1 MIYTLDIGNTR
12 TKLAIFENNSLNSIT
27 YIDNEKIQEKLSF
40 FFEKNLIK
48 PHLILSSVIN
58 LDEELLFWLENS
70 TQLIQINHNTPLPII
85 NKYKTPTTLGI
96 DRLTL
101 AAGATILHPNIPKL
115 IIDAGTCITYDFVNG
130 KNEYLGGAISP
141 GLQLR
146 FKSLNSYTAKLPL
159 LTLEDID
166 YLIGKDTHESIQ
178 SGVING
184 VIAEIDHLINT
195 YKQEYSN
202 LTVILTGGDTL
213 FLAKRL
219 KNIIFANPNFLSESL
234 NYIYQYLIENDKKTL
249 H

>member
-12 TKLAIFENNSLNSIT
+12 TKLAIFENNSLKELYFIENKNILKDL
-27 YIDNEKIQEKLSF
+27 IF
-40 FFEKNLIK
+40 FFKNKIK
-48 PHLILSSVIN
+48 KPQIILSSVIN
-58 LDEELLFWLENS
+58 LEENLITWLQSN
-70 TQLIQINHNTPLPII
+70 TYLVQVNHSTPLPLV

-101 AAGATILHPNIPKL
+101 AAGATIMYPNTSKL
-115 IIDAGTCITYDFVNG
+115 IIDAGTCVTYDFVNE

-146 FKSLNSYTAKLPL
+146 FKALNSYTDKLPL
-159 LTLEDID
+159 LNLEDIN
-166 YLIGKDTHESIQ
+166 YLIGKDTNESIQ

-184 VIAEIDHLINT
+184 IISEIDQLINT

-202 LTVILTGGDTL
+202 LTIILTGGDTL